1 MTTPSQQTTPSP
13 SRSDVSSRDS
23 SKPRRFPIPCLDCG
37 RLHTRAVYCEIHE
50 RPVLYR
56 GRYRQEAAYV
66 RANAITCHL
75 CGKGADATDPWT
87 ADHVLPGDPDSPLQ
101 AAHRSCN
108 SRRGDK

>member
-1 MTTPSQQTTPSP
+1 M
-13 SRSDVSSRDS
+13 SSRDS

-50 RPVLYR
+50 RPTLYR
-56 GRYRQEAAYV
+56 GRYRQEAAYI
-66 RANAITCHL
+66 RATAITCHI
-75 CGKGADATDPWT
+75 CGAGADATDPWT
-87 ADHVLPGDPDSPLQ
+87 ADHVLPFAWTGVQDAVLPGDPDSPLQ